1 MASEDRLQRKRKS
14 AELGQ
19 VFEVSEADL
28 SPEEANQSPEG
39 AEPPIKLPR
48 TSEAARP
55 APNLKVADPGGSP
68 PGEQIQEISDDSSA
82 ADCRLVEE
90 PSEVFLVVD
99 SFETDE
105 APVELNGAAVDL
117 AQDGATAAL
126 EEGEV
131 NDDPPAGKAVQI
143 SVKFC
148 NQAAA
153 DRYQQAFGEFLAG
166 QPELEVERVDGLTLH
181 VYSVEGGAAAKPKK
195 RRKKKRPSETE
206 GLFVVDAT
214 PSPAHQRPPAL
225 RYQSSKLQIHQ
236 EPPEEQKSGL
246 RAAASCFNCAEP
258 HDLRSCPHPRNFQ
271 TINANRQKFLQRTK
285 VPRYH
290 LGDAVDPKFGHFK
303 PGTLTA
309 RARKAL
315 RLKRSQLP
323 SFIYKMRIIGYPPGW
338 LEEAKTGDDSEL
350 EMFDIEGR
358 HVERAAH
365 RAAPSLD
372 PDKIVD
378 YPGFNVPLE
387 KPFRDEYKYYR
398 VAPYSDKFHKKHM
411 IEAFRLQAQQQL
423 DMDGDGDG
431 VGAPLEPPGT
441 QQESAVDSD
450 SNNDASTVSLVDLQK
465 QKASLIAEIQ
475 RAAETV
481 PQAAA
486 ALRELD
492 ERLRGLLSAQGGEH
506 KLKVSGDV
514 IKRLED
520 RVKKLLLRNEQLAGL
535 VRSAGLKIPQDFRK
549 RVRKAPKYANALSK
563 EQQASAIEKELDKAN
578 QQKGGKRKKP
588 RPKRART
595 KKKQLNCV
603 LLMSQP
609 SSSCLILSKEP
620 SKGKSPAGPKARPL
634 TAPFL

>member
-350 EMFDIEGR
+350 EIR
-358 HVERAAH
+358 
-365 RAAPSLD
+365 
-372 PDKIVD
+372 
-378 YPGFNVPLE
+378 
-387 KPFRDEYKYYR
+387 PFLQEYKYYR

-481 PQAAA
+481 
-486 ALRELD
+486 
-492 ERLRGLLSAQGGEH
+492 
-506 KLKVSGDV
+506 
-514 IKRLED
+514 
-520 RVKKLLLRNEQLAGL
+520 
-535 VRSAGLKIPQDFRK
+535 
-549 RVRKAPKYANALSK
+549 
-563 EQQASAIEKELDKAN
+563 
-578 QQKGGKRKKP
+578 
-588 RPKRART
+588 
-595 KKKQLNCV
+595 
-603 LLMSQP
+603 
-609 SSSCLILSKEP
+609 
-620 SKGKSPAGPKARPL
+620 
-634 TAPFL
+634 

>member
-423 DMDGDGDG
+423 DMDGD
-431 VGAPLEPPGT
+431 V
-441 QQESAVDSD
+441 
-450 SNNDASTVSLVDLQK
+450 QK

-481 PQAAA
+481 PWATEANEPAGAAEATEPAGADESARHSVRESVFGTPILKSENSFTRLPA
-486 ALRELD
+486 AD
-492 ERLRGLLSAQGGEH
+492 NFTKGVSAVIDFENLPNSTGKYEQMSDM
-506 KLKVSGDV
+506 LK
-514 IKRLED
+514 K
-520 RVKKLLLRNEQLAGL
+520 
-535 VRSAGLKIPQDFRK
+535 VRSTMKT
-549 RVRKAPKYANALSK
+549 LSK
-563 EQQASAIEKELDKAN
+563 S
-578 QQKGGKRKKP
+578 
-588 RPKRART
+588 
-595 KKKQLNCV
+595 
-603 LLMSQP
+603 
-609 SSSCLILSKEP
+609 
-620 SKGKSPAGPKARPL
+620 
-634 TAPFL
+634 